1 MKIDLHTHSTFSD
14 GTDTPTQLMHE
25 AVLSGLDVIALTDH
39 DTTAGWSEATNARR
53 GMLQLVLGAEI
64 SCITEEGKSVHIG
77 ALLFD
82 ENYQPL
88 KKALE
93 LSRDDR
99 IPRMEKMVAL
109 LQADGFQIS
118 MADVEARRPDG
129 ATLGRPHL
137 ADALVAKGI
146 VPNRDVA
153 FEKYLNNN
161 SKYYV
166 SHLAPTP
173 IEAIKLIK
181 AAGGVSV
188 VAHAFSSF
196 RGELLNSDFF
206 EKWVAAGLNAIEVD
220 HRDHNPSDREILRNI
235 AVDLALCIT
244 GSSDYHGDGKLNLLG
259 ENSTTPEEWERL
271 ESLANARRVINV

>member
-25 AVLSGLDVIALTDH
+25 ATMAGLDVIALTDH
-39 DTTAGWSEATNARR
+39 DTTSGWTEATFARR
-53 GMLQLVLGAEI
+53 GNLQLVLGAEI
-64 SCITEEGKSVHIG
+64 SCLTNDGRSVHMG

-82 ENYQPL
+82 KDYEPL
-88 KKALE
+88 KRVLE

-99 IPRMEKMVAL
+99 IPRMEKMIEL
-109 LQADGFQIS
+109 LQADGFDIS
-118 MADVEARRPDG
+118 MTDVENVKPEG

-137 ADALVAKGI
+137 ADALVAKSI
-146 VPNRDVA
+146 VPSRDVA
-153 FEKYLNNN
+153 FEKYLHND

-173 IEAIKLIK
+173 IEAIQLIK

-188 VAHAFSSF
+188 IAHAFSSF
-196 RGELLNSDFF
+196 RGELLDAEFF
-206 EKWVAAGLNAIEVD
+206 KPLVTAGLNAIEVD
-220 HRDHNPSDREILRNI
+220 HRDHNPSEREILREI
-235 AVDLALCIT
+235 ATNLELCIT

-259 ENSTTPEEWERL
+259 ENSTAPEQWEQL

>member
-25 AVLSGLDVIALTDH
+25 AILAGVDVIALTDH
-39 DTTAGWSEATNARR
+39 DTTSGWEEAKSSRR
-53 GMLQLVLGAEI
+53 GNLQLVLGAEI
-64 SCITEEGKSVHIG
+64 SCLTEDGRSVHMG

-82 ENYQPL
+82 ENYEPL

-99 IPRMEKMVAL
+99 IPRMEKMVSL
-109 LQADGFQIS
+109 LQEDGIDIS
-118 MADVEARRPDG
+118 MVDVEKARPAG

-137 ADALVAKGI
+137 ADALVAKSI
-146 VPNRDVA
+146 VPSRDIA
-153 FEKYLNNN
+153 FEKYLNND

-166 SHLAPTP
+166 SHFAPTP
-173 IEAIKLIK
+173 IEAIQLIK

-188 VAHAFSSF
+188 IAHAFASY
-196 RGELLNSDFF
+196 RGELLNNEFF
-206 EKWVAAGLNAIEVD
+206 QPLVAAGLNAIEVD
-220 HRDHNPSDREILRNI
+220 HRDHNPSERNILRKI

-259 ENSTTPEEWERL
+259 ENSTSPEQWERL
-271 ESLANARRVINV
+271 ESLANARRVING

>member
-14 GTDTPTQLMHE
+14 GTDSPTQLMHE
-25 AVLSGLDVIALTDH
+25 AVISGLDVIALTDH
-39 DTTAGWSEATNARR
+39 DTTAGWSEAIKARR
-53 GMLQLVLGAEI
+53 GKLQLVLGAEI
-64 SCITEEGKSVHIG
+64 SCLTDQGKSVHIG

-82 ENYQPL
+82 ENYEPI

-109 LQADGFQIS
+109 LQADGFEIS
-118 MADVEARRPDG
+118 MIDVEAARSDG

-153 FEKYLNNN
+153 FEKYLNND

-173 IEAIKLIK
+173 AEAIKLIK

-188 VAHAFSSF
+188 ISHVFSSF
-196 RGELLNSDFF
+196 RGEKLDTDFF
-206 EKWVAAGLNAIEVD
+206 ENWVAAGLNAIEVD
-220 HRDHNPSDREILRNI
+220 HRDHNPTEREILRRI
-235 AVDLALCIT
+235 AIDLGLGVT

-259 ENSTTPEEWERL
+259 ENSTAPEQWERL